1 MIYYKESKID
11 NSDIWRNMK
20 KKEKKDYQ
28 EPQLTQH
35 ENLNEAT
42 KGDVRNSGIES

>member
-35 ENLNEAT
+35 ENLNEVT
-42 KGDVRNSGIES
+42 KGESEIN